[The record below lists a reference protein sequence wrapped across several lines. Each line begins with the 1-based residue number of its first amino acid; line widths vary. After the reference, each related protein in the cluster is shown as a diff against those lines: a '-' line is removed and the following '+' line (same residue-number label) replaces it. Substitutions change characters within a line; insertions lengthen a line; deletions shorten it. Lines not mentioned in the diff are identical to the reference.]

1 MAFLALYLKAYDF
14 YAPHNSELFV
24 KGQKSRN
31 AQSTFSNN
39 LIQWGMLIIENAQ
52 FAQQRC

>member
-39 LIQWGMLIIENAQ
+39 LIQLRGR
-52 FAQQRC
+52 FALRELWHELNK